1 MMIHC
6 ENVTKKYN
14 SFQALNGISFS
25 IEGNGCFGFL
35 GKNGAGKTTAI
46 RMLVGL
52 SEPTSGIVK
61 VNGLDVQKEKEKLTE
76 TMGYLPQHP
85 AFYEYMT
92 GREWMQWIGQL
103 FRLEKKTIEERAE
116 SLLQECGIWE
126 ARNRKISGYSGGM
139 KQRLGLAQALMNQPK
154 LLILDEPVS
163 ALDPVGRHEMLT
175 MIMKLKEN
183 MMIFMSSHIL
193 DDVEKI
199 ADHIIMIDKGEMV
212 LASDIQELKSMYTS
226 PVIRFSISE
235 AKQVL
240 TKVLD
245 EQVWVKNIQVNIND
259 YILTVKDMNIAGA
272 QLPKL
277 ISQSGAMLISYQVD
291 TPSLEDI
298 FLRKVR

>member
-6 ENVTKKYN
+6 ENVTKKYR
-14 SFQALNGISFS
+14 SVQALNGISFS

-35 GKNGAGKTTAI
+35 GRNGAGKTTAI
-46 RMLVGL
+46 RILAGL
-52 SEPTSGIVK
+52 LKPTSGIVK
-61 VNGLDVQKEKEKLTE
+61 VNGLDVEKEKEKLAE
-76 TMGYLPQHP
+76 GMGYLPQHP
-85 AFYEYMT
+85 SFYEYMT
-92 GREWMQWIGQL
+92 GKEWMQWVGQL
-103 FRLEKKTIEERAE
+103 FRLEKKTIEERSE
-116 SLLQECGIWE
+116 SLLRDCGIWE

-175 MIMKLKEN
+175 MIMRLKEN

-193 DDVEKI
+193 EDVEKI
-199 ADHIIMIDKGEMV
+199 ADHIIMIDRGEIV
-212 LASDIQELKSMYTS
+212 LASDIQALKSTYTS

-245 EQVWVKNIQVNIND
+245 EQEWVKNIQVNIND
-259 YILTVKDMNIAGA
+259 YILTVWDMPIASV

-277 ISQSGAMLISYQVD
+277 ISQSGAMLVSYQVD

>member
-1 MMIHC
+1 MIYC

-14 SFQALNGISFS
+14 SFQALNGISFT

-35 GKNGAGKTTAI
+35 GRNGAGKTTAI
-46 RMLVGL
+46 RILAGL
-52 SEPTSGIVK
+52 LKPTSGIVK
-61 VNGLDVQKEKEKLTE
+61 VNGLDVEQEKEKLAE
-76 TMGYLPQHP
+76 IMGYLPQHP

-92 GREWMQWIGQL
+92 GNEWMHWVGQL
-103 FRLEKKTIEERAE
+103 FRLEKKTVEERTE
-116 SLLQECGIWE
+116 NLLKDCGIWE

-139 KQRLGLAQALMNQPK
+139 KQRLGLAQALMNRPK

-175 MIMKLKEN
+175 MIMKLKED

-193 DDVEKI
+193 EDVEKI
-199 ADHIIMIDKGEMV
+199 ADHIIMIDKGEIV
-212 LASDIQELKSMYTS
+212 LSSCMQELKSTYTS
-226 PVIRFSISE
+226 PVIRFSLSE
-235 AKQVL
+235 AKQEL
-240 TKVLD
+240 TKVLN
-245 EQVWVKNIQVNIND
+245 EQEWVMDIQVNMAD
-259 YILTVKDMNIAGA
+259 YILHVKDMTIASA

-277 ISQSGAMLISYQVD
+277 ISYSGAMLVSYQVD